1 MQIVYSGYRAVD
13 TFFFIGGFLV
23 AKSLL
28 SQSFCIPSRG
38 LSADTDPPALQEH
51 DNGINDT
58 GEEHD
63 NGINDT
69 GEEHD
74 NGNDTGEEEGST
86 AGDDAVLI
94 ARSRVLW
101 MNSFFDEEVWKDYK
115 VQGFKKTAKRFWSK
129 YVVYVIHRIIR

>member
-51 DNGINDT
+51 G
-58 GEEHD
+58 

-74 NGNDTGEEEGST
+74 NGNDTGEEESST

-115 VQGFKKTAKRFWSK
+115 VLGFKKTAKRFWSK
-129 YVVYVIHRIIR
+129 YVVYVIHRIVR